1 MKKTQILHSL
11 LLLLTAIIWGVAF
24 VAQSAGMDH
33 VGPYTFNCARS
44 LLGGLVLLPV
54 LAVRERIHPGCTMRG
69 GWRTLLV
76 GGVMCG
82 AALFMASSLQQIG
95 IQYTSVGKAG
105 FITACYIVLVPL
117 LGLLLGKRCGVS
129 VLAAVGLALVGLY
142 LLCVTEALSVG
153 MGDLLMLGCALMF
166 SVHIL
171 VIDFFAPRADGV
183 ALSCIQFFVCALL
196 SAVPALALERPS
208 MAGLAA
214 AWVPV
219 LYAGVLSSGVG
230 YTLQVIGQRGMNPT
244 VASLILSLESCVSV
258 LAGWLLI
265 GERLTGR
272 ELTGCAVMF
281 AAIVLAQLPRREEK
295 PQRTAEQEA

>member
-1 MKKTQILHSL
+1 
-11 LLLLTAIIWGVAF
+11 
-24 VAQSAGMDH
+24 
-33 VGPYTFNCARS
+33 
-44 LLGGLVLLPV
+44 
-54 LAVRERIHPGCTMRG
+54 MRG
-69 GWRTLLV
+69 GRRTLLV

-153 MGDLLMLGCALMF
+153 MGDWLMLGCALMF

-295 PQRTAEQEA
+295 PQRTVGQEA

>member
-1 MKKTQILHSL
+1 MKKTQLLHSL
-11 LLLLTAIIWGVAF
+11 LLLLTAVIWGVAF

-54 LAVRERIHPGCTMRG
+54 LAARRHGQTGSLSRRER
-69 GWRTLLV
+69 RTLLA

-117 LGLLLGKRCGVS
+117 LGLLLGKRCSLS
-129 VLAAVGLALVGLY
+129 VAAAVGMALVGLY
-142 LLCVTEALSVG
+142 LLCVTETLSVG
-153 MGDLLMLGCALMF
+153 LGDLLMLGCALMF

-196 SAVPALALERPS
+196 SAVPALALGSALGATDGEGI
-208 MAGLAA
+208 ADT
-214 AWVPV
+214 V
-219 LYAGVLSSGVG
+219 GVG
-230 YTLQVIGQRGMNPT
+230 V
-244 VASLILSLESCVSV
+244 
-258 LAGWLLI
+258 
-265 GERLTGR
+265 TGR
-272 ELTGCAVMF
+272 MVGPPGVTVRSPCGEA
-281 AAIVLAQLPRREEK
+281 RETI
-295 PQRTAEQEA
+295 R

>member
-1 MKKTQILHSL
+1 MKKTQLLHSL
-11 LLLLTAIIWGVAF
+11 LLLLTAVIWGVAF

-54 LAVRERIHPGCTMRG
+54 LAARRRGETRSLSRRER
-69 GWRTLLV
+69 RTLLA
-76 GGVMCG
+76 GGAMCG
-82 AALFMASSLQQIG
+82 VALFMASSLQQIG

-117 LGLLLGKRCGVS
+117 LGLLLGKRCSLS
-129 VLAAVGLALVGLY
+129 VAAAVGMALVGLY
-142 LLCVTEALSVG
+142 LLCVTETLSVG
-153 MGDLLMLGCALMF
+153 LGDLLMLGCALMF

-208 MAGLAA
+208 LAGLAA
-214 AWVPV
+214 AWAPV

-230 YTLQVIGQRGMNPT
+230 YTLQMVGQRGMNPT

-258 LAGWLLI
+258 LAGWLLA

-272 ELTGCAVMF
+272 ELAGCAVMF
-281 AAIVLAQLPRREEK
+281 AAIVLAQLPPRAGR
-295 PQRTAEQEA
+295 PGRTA

>member
-1 MKKTQILHSL
+1 MKKTQLLHSL
-11 LLLLTAIIWGVAF
+11 LLLLTAVIWGVAF

-54 LAVRERIHPGCTMRG
+54 LAARRRGETRSLSRRER
-69 GWRTLLV
+69 RTLLA
-76 GGVMCG
+76 GGAMCG

-117 LGLLLGKRCGVS
+117 LGLLLGKRCSLS
-129 VLAAVGLALVGLY
+129 VAAAVGMALVGLY
-142 LLCVTEALSVG
+142 LLCVTETLSVG
-153 MGDLLMLGCALMF
+153 LGDLLMLGCALMF

-208 MAGLAA
+208 LAGLAA
-214 AWVPV
+214 AWTPV

-230 YTLQVIGQRGMNPT
+230 YTLQMVGQREMNPT

-258 LAGWLLI
+258 LAGWLLA
-265 GERLTGR
+265 GERLTTR
-272 ELTGCAVMF
+272 EMAGCAVMF
-281 AAIVLAQLPRREEK
+281 AAIVLAQLPGRAGR
-295 PQRTAEQEA
+295 PGRTA

>member
-1 MKKTQILHSL
+1 MKKTQLLHSL
-11 LLLLTAIIWGVAF
+11 LLLLTAVIWGVAF

-54 LAVRERIHPGCTMRG
+54 LAARRRGETRSLSRRER
-69 GWRTLLV
+69 RTLLA
-76 GGVMCG
+76 GGAMCG

-117 LGLLLGKRCGVS
+117 LGLLLGKRCSLS
-129 VLAAVGLALVGLY
+129 VAAAVGMALVGLY
-142 LLCVTEALSVG
+142 LLCVTETLSVG
-153 MGDLLMLGCALMF
+153 LGDLLMLGCALMF

-208 MAGLAA
+208 LAGLAA

-230 YTLQVIGQRGMNPT
+230 YTLQMVGQRGMNPT

-258 LAGWLLI
+258 LAGWLLA

-281 AAIVLAQLPRREEK
+281 AAIVLAQLPGRAGR
-295 PQRTAEQEA
+295 PGRTA